1 MNSLDQKKLK
11 VITEVEIVKINK
23 SSDES
28 NRLFMNSYD
37 K

>member
-11 VITEVEIVKINK
+11 VITEVEIVKIKK
-23 SSDES
+23 SSDDS